1 MNVPFSA
8 PFSTAMAGTDR
19 TAEPLLG
26 GPAVVLVRPQLGE
39 NIGAVARAML
49 NFGLTEL
56 RLVAPRDG
64 WPSEKARAAAS
75 RADRVL
81 DNARL
86 YATAAE
92 AVADMHL
99 VVATTARK
107 RDIAK
112 VVATPREA
120 AQAMREAM
128 AEGRKV
134 ALLFGAERTG
144 LENDEYALAHLA
156 VRIPAN
162 PGFSSLNLAQ
172 AVLLLGYEWFQ
183 AAHASAQGRTGP
195 TDRSPSATMAE
206 LVNFYE
212 RLEAELDEAGFL
224 WPEDKRPSMV
234 QNIRAMFQ
242 RASLTEQE
250 VRTLHGMVKALARL
264 RERRRRT

>member
-1 MNVPFSA
+1 
-8 PFSTAMAGTDR
+8 MAGTDR
-19 TAEPLLG
+19 KAEPVLG
-26 GPAVVLVRPQLGE
+26 GPAVILVRPQLGE
-39 NIGAVARAML
+39 NIGTAARAML

-64 WPSEKARAAAS
+64 WPSEKARAASS
-75 RADRVL
+75 RADLVL
-81 DNARL
+81 DGAQVFG
-86 YATAAE
+86 TAAE
-92 AVADMHL
+92 AVADLQL

-112 VVATPREA
+112 AVLSPREA
-120 AQAMREAM
+120 AEEMRRA
-128 AEGRKV
+128 V
-134 ALLFGAERTG
+134 ADGLRVGLMFGAERTG
-144 LENDEYALAHLA
+144 LENDEYGLAHLA

-183 AAHASAQGRTGP
+183 AAHGAPAAKTP
-195 TDRSPSATMAE
+195 TDRSEPATMAE
-206 LVNFYE
+206 LANFYE
-212 RLEAELDEAGFL
+212 RLEAELDASGFL
-224 WPEDKRPSMV
+224 WPADKRPSMI

-250 VRTLHGMVKALARL
+250 VRTLHGMVKALAHS

>member
-1 MNVPFSA
+1 
-8 PFSTAMAGTDR
+8 MAGTNR
-19 TAEPLLG
+19 KAAPVLG
-26 GPAVVLVRPQLGE
+26 GPCVVLVRPQLGE
-39 NIGAVARAML
+39 NIGAAARAML

-64 WPSEKARAAAS
+64 WPSETARASAS
-75 RADRVL
+75 RADDVL
-81 DNARL
+81 DGATL
-86 YATAAE
+86 YGTAAE
-92 AVADMHL
+92 AVADRHL

-112 VVATPREA
+112 TVATPREA
-120 AQAMREAM
+120 AEAMRDAM

-144 LENDEYALAHLA
+144 LENDEFALAHLA

-183 AAHASAQGRTGP
+183 AAHGAPAGQVGP
-195 TDRSPSATMAE
+195 TDRSAPATMAE

-234 QNIRAMFQ
+234 QNIRALFQ
-242 RASLTEQE
+242 RAGLTEQE
-250 VRTLHGMVKALARL
+250 VRTLHGMVKALAHL
-264 RERRRRT
+264 RERRRRRA